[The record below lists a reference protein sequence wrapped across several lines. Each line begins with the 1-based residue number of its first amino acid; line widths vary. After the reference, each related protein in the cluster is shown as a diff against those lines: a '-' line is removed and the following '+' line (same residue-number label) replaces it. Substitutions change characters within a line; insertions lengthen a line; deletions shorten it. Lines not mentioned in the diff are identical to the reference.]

1 MRLPIQMTQGK
12 SKAIYW
18 GEYFIAKQDEI
29 DYYTNDDYAKKKI
42 AILDNYPTEKV
53 YSGPGGN
60 YLSNEIFYRVAKMR
74 NEIKPILKT
83 GHFHVSMIQ
92 PKGDLNSSDAQEL
105 LDIVSQTLK
114 EGFKIL

>member
-1 MRLPIQMTQGK
+1 MRK
-12 SKAIYW
+12 
-18 GEYFIAKQDEI
+18 EI
-29 DYYTNDDYAKKKI
+29 
-42 AILDNYPTEKV
+42 
-53 YSGPGGN
+53 
-60 YLSNEIFYRVAKMR
+60 R
-74 NEIKPILKT
+74 PILKT